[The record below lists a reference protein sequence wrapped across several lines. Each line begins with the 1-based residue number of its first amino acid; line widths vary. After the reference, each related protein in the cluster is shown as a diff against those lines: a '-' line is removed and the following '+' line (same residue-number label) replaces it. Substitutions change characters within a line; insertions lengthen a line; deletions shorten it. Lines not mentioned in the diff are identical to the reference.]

1 MLIQLTYGFVTG
13 SLGLLS
19 DSIHMFFDCLA
30 LVVGLSASVM
40 SRWPPSVR
48 FPYGYGK
55 VDTLSGFA
63 NGVFLMIISVE
74 IIYEAI
80 ERLISGSE
88 MRRIEELLV
97 VSIAGLAVN
106 LVGIMAFDHGHAHHG
121 HDHDHAHGNENMH
134 GIFLHILADTLGSV
148 AVVISTILVHFYGWS
163 GFDPLA
169 SCFIAILI
177 FASAVPLVS
186 STASSLLLAL
196 PDDVEYSLR
205 DTLAGVSTLRGVV
218 GYTVPKFWLDDT
230 SVLSHNHDHSHSHS
244 NDHNHNHGHN
254 HNHDHG
260 HSHSH
265 SHGHDHDHH
274 NGHNHGHQDNK
285 HAHEH
290 GHNHGHSH
298 EQQSSNRKILG
309 MIHIIASRN
318 ADLEDV
324 RFRTVDFLKA
334 KNMDIVV
341 QVEREGDGKCWC
353 SSNGSAIGIRPPHIM

>member
-1 MLIQLTYGFVTG
+1 MLVQLTYGFVTG

-30 LVVGLSASVM
+30 LVVGLSAAVM

-63 NGVFLMIISVE
+63 NGVFLMIISLE
-74 IIYEAI
+74 IIYEAV
-80 ERLISGSE
+80 ERLTSGSE

-106 LVGIMAFDHGHAHHG
+106 LVGIMAFDHGHAHGGHDHGHG
-121 HDHDHAHGNENMH
+121 HDHSHGNENMH

-186 STASSLLLAL
+186 STASSLLLAM
-196 PDDVEYSLR
+196 PADVEYNLR

-230 SVLSHNHDHSHSHS
+230 STSSGHGHGHEHGHDHGHGHNHDHSHSHS
-244 NDHNHNHGHN
+244 HSQN
-254 HNHDHG
+254 

-265 SHGHDHDHH
+265 HDHDHDHSHDHDH
-274 NGHNHGHQDNK
+274 N
-285 HAHEH
+285 
-290 GHNHGHSH
+290 HSH
-298 EQQSSNRKILG
+298 EKNTSEPKILG
-309 MIHIIASRN
+309 MIHVIASRN

-324 RFRTVDFLKA
+324 RRRAVDFLSE

-341 QVEREGDGKCWC
+341 QVEREGEGKCWC
-353 SSNGSAIGIRPPHIM
+353 ASNGSAIGSRSPYIK